1 MSNWMEAGLPNLDKL
16 ESLPWVAEMKACP
29 QDAIWHAE
37 GDVWTHTKMVM
48 EAAINLPEYKDL
60 SAKDQFI
67 LCWSAIFHDI
77 GKPPTTKVNEEGRTV
92 AHGHTKVGEKMAR
105 QVLWNM
111 DLELREQI
119 CAIVRLHGKP
129 VWWMSSDQPHR
140 QAILYSQRLPNHL
153 LYLFAKAD
161 MIGRVCKE
169 ENDFLER
176 IELYKEL
183 CKEADCWVQPYQ
195 FASEHSKFR
204 YFIKGEHWPV
214 ELYDDTEFKV
224 VILSGIAG
232 SGKDHFAQSF
242 DLPMISLDEIRKE
255 LNVGFRDKKAQ
266 GRVAQLAYDR
276 AKTFGAKKQ
285 SFIWNS
291 TNLTSDLRMRLLRSL
306 SVYNPRFEL
315 YYMETSQ
322 QKVQAHRGA
331 EIPRKR
337 LEAMYRIL
345 EMPLGYEAHG
355 VEWKRWN

>member
-1 MSNWMEAGLPNLDKL
+1 MEAGLPNLDKL
-16 ESLPWVAEMKACP
+16 EALPWVKAMMACP

-37 GDVWTHTKMVM
+37 GDVWTHTKMVL
-48 EAAINLPEYKDL
+48 EAAISLPEYKDL
-60 SAKDQFI
+60 SARDKFI
-67 LCWSAIFHDI
+67 LSWSAILHDI
-77 GKPPTTKVNEEGRTV
+77 GKSVTTEETAEGRIISPRH
-92 AHGHTKVGEKMAR
+92 AKVGEKMAR
-105 QVLWNM
+105 QVLWNL

-129 VWWMSSDQPHR
+129 IWWMSSKKPHR
-140 QAILYSQRLPNHL
+140 DAILYSQPVPNQL

-161 MIGRVCKE
+161 MIGRISKD

-176 IELYKEL
+176 IELYQEL
-183 CKEADCWVQPYQ
+183 CKEADCWAKPYQ
-195 FASEHSKFR
+195 FANEHSKFR
-204 YFIKGEHWPV
+204 YFIKEEQWPV

-232 SGKDHFAQSF
+232 SGKDHLAQSF
-242 DLPMISLDEIRKE
+242 DLPMLSLDEIRKE
-255 LNVGFRDKKAQ
+255 LKVGFQDKKAQ

-276 AKTFGAKKQ
+276 AKTFCAKKQ
-285 SFIWNS
+285 SFVWNS

-315 YYMETSQ
+315 FYVETSQ
-322 QKVQAHRGA
+322 QKVQEHRGSQ
-331 EIPRKR
+331 IPRKR

-355 VEWKRWN
+355 VEWKRWG